1 MITIISA
8 ILSFIGIM
16 LFPIGNVY
24 AEIGV
29 WAACIFGGMLIDALI
44 LIIYDRIECKKERER
59 ILKKVLTNEQ

>member
-16 LFPIGNVY
+16 LFPIENVY

-59 ILKKVLTNEQ
+59 ILKKSIDK